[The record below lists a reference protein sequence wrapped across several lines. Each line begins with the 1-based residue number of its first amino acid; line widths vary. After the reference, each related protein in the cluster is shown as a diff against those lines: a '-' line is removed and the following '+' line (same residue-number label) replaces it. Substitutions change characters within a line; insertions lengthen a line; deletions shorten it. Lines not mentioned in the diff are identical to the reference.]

1 MVAIGRYE
9 VDYRSRGD
17 KMADDWRVKRV
28 FNPAIIESMKRHWGD
43 SDEARTRAEAMA
55 DSFRATASP

>member
-1 MVAIGRYE
+1 LITAVVATKWLTDR
-9 VDYRSRGD
+9 
-17 KMADDWRVKRV
+17 RVKRV
-28 FNPAIIESMKRHWGD
+28 FNPAIIERMKRHWGD